1 MMKVHGQGQARILSL
16 SEVTAIFDE
25 LSLRDR
31 TVFAFCLYA
40 GCRISEAAS
49 IRMEDVSLGDRLLL
63 IPSNHSK
70 NRQSRTIPV
79 NQELSAMVKEYLLA
93 TGVRRGFMFPHCY
106 EKGYEKGYL
115 CRTTLHYSL
124 QRACNKL
131 KIRGVSTHSFRRTC
145 LTTMSNAGVPLHVIQ
160 AISGH
165 STLSALQKYLGVQ
178 PNQLFSAID
187 TISMK
192 SSPSPSD
199 SAFSGKFG
207 F

>member
-1 MMKVHGQGQARILSL
+1 
-16 SEVTAIFDE
+16 
-25 LSLRDR
+25 
-31 TVFAFCLYA
+31 
-40 GCRISEAAS
+40 
-49 IRMEDVSLGDRLLL
+49 
-63 IPSNHSK
+63 
-70 NRQSRTIPV
+70 
-79 NQELSAMVKEYLLA
+79 MVKEYLLA
-93 TGVRRGFMFPHCY
+93 TAIRRGFMFPHCY

-115 CRTTLHYSL
+115 SRTTLHYSL
-124 QRACNKL
+124 QRACQKL

-192 SSPSPSD
+192 STSAPASD

>member
-1 MMKVHGQGQARILSL
+1 MKVNGFGQARILSPP
-16 SEVTAIFDE
+16 EITAIFEE

-63 IPSNHSK
+63 LPSRNTKSRK
-70 NRQSRTIPV
+70 SRTIPI
-79 NQELSAMVKEYLLA
+79 NQELSAIVKEYLLA
-93 TGVRRGFMFPHCY
+93 TGIRRGFMFPHCY
-106 EKGYEKGYL
+106 EIGYQTGHL
-115 CRTTLHYSL
+115 ARTTLHNSL
-124 QRACNKL
+124 EKVCKKL
-131 KIRGVSTHSFRRTC
+131 KMRGVSTHSFRRTC

-192 SSPSPSD
+192 SSPHPSD
-199 SAFSGKFG
+199 SVFSGKFG

>member
-1 MMKVHGQGQARILSL
+1 MKVNGFGQARILSL
-16 SEVTAIFDE
+16 HEITAIFAE

-63 IPSNHSK
+63 LPSRSTK
-70 NRQSRTIPV
+70 TRQSRTIPL
-79 NQELSAMVKEYLLA
+79 NHELSAMVKEYLLA
-93 TGVRRGFMFPHCY
+93 SSIRRGFMFPHCY

-115 CRTTLHYSL
+115 ARSTLHNSL
-124 QRACNKL
+124 QKVCRNL
-131 KIRGVSTHSFRRTC
+131 KMRGVSTHSFRRTC

-192 SSPSPSD
+192 SSPAPSD
-199 SAFSGKFG
+199 SVFSGKFG

>member
-1 MMKVHGQGQARILSL
+1 MKVNGQGQARILSPK
-16 SEVTAIFDE
+16 EITAIFEE
-25 LSLRDR
+25 LCLRDR

-63 IPSNHSK
+63 LPSRNTKS
-70 NRQSRTIPV
+70 RQSRTIPV

-93 TGVRRGFMFPHCY
+93 TGIRRGFMFPHCHEKNY
-106 EKGYEKGYL
+106 ETGHL
-115 CRTTLHYSL
+115 SRTTLHYAL
-124 QRACNKL
+124 QRACETL

-192 SSPSPSD
+192 SSPPPSD
-199 SAFSGKFG
+199 SVFSGRFG